1 MLLSMMVSSSFFAK
15 YSITAFYGAVAVSV
29 AAILKPNLIWNW
41 TRGYTYEM
49 VSPDAFMKL
58 F

>member
-1 MLLSMMVSSSFFAK
+1 MVSSSFFAK